1 MMSRPTCS
9 CSLLGCEGSAQSHTG
24 CSSHQGRL
32 TSVFSLSFQ
41 TRRRFSLLLF
51 LESDGR
57 DLTVGKD
64 PFARL
69 YRMVWE
75 STGQDSREW
84 GRDTGQEWGTS
95 LTWAPPSIVW
105 WQAGRSSGW
114 GQMGGGACLPHRV
127 GSEVACLGLA
137 HSTRA

>member
-1 MMSRPTCS
+1 MSRPTCS

-95 LTWAPPSIVW
+95 LTWAPPSHCVV
-105 WQAGRSSGW
+105 AG
-114 GQMGGGACLPHRV
+114 GQEQRMGADGRGRLFAPQSRK
-127 GSEVACLGLA
+127 
-137 HSTRA
+137 